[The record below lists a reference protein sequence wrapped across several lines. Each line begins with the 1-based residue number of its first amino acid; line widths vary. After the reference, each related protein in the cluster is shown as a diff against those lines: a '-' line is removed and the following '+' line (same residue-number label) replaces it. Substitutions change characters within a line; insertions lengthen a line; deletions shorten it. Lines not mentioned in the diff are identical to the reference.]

1 MDIRFWGGKILI
13 VKKQMLHS
21 FILFLIFLPILY
33 FFINFDS
40 AKNLDYNGYKDN
52 YENIW
57 NQFELGYTAL
67 ENIAR
72 LFDLNFESF
81 WFAIICFELLL
92 IAMLYTNP
100 YVFIL
105 AFPNLLFLS
114 QGLLGTQV
122 RFAIATLLCLVVF
135 KYFFIKKRFYF
146 YSVGAVLFHNGTL
159 VFLFFSFFI
168 KMLIDFRERIV
179 YRKNFYNLALF
190 VFVLI
195 VVSML
200 VNNILLFMGYYYYA
214 DPDSKHMV
222 ERSLSS
228 LMYTSC
234 ILFFVFSLLNS
245 RCKPVPYAAMVYLGG
260 MMLILSLVFYKFSI
274 ISGRYNLV
282 FMLVEPFVL
291 YSYYKTIGYKNAFG
305 FFSFL
310 ILFVVAMS
318 KLLVINLTI

>member
-1 MDIRFWGGKILI
+1 MDGKILI
-13 VKKQMLHS
+13 VKKRLLHS
-21 FILFLIFLPILY
+21 FMLFLFLLPVLY

-40 AKNLDYNGYKDN
+40 AKNLDYDGYKHN
-52 YENIW
+52 YENVW

-67 ENIAR
+67 ENVAR
-72 LFDLNFESF
+72 LFNLNFEIF
-81 WFAIICFELLL
+81 WFFLICIELLL
-92 IAMLYTNP
+92 ISMLYTNP

-135 KYFFIKKRFYF
+135 KSVFLKARFYLF
-146 YSVGAVLFHNGTL
+146 SAVTVLFHNGTL
-159 VFLFFSFFI
+159 VFHFLSFFI
-168 KMLIDFRERIV
+168 KIMIDFRERV
-179 YRKNFYNLALF
+179 FYRKNFFNLLLF

-200 VNNILLFMGYYYYA
+200 VNNILLVMGYYYYA

-222 ERSLSS
+222 DRSLSS

-234 ILFFVFSLLNS
+234 LLFFVFSLLSS
-245 RCKPVPYAAMVYLGG
+245 RYKPVPYAAMVYLGG
-260 MMLILSLVFYKFSI
+260 MMLILSLIFYKFSI

-282 FMLVEPFVL
+282 FMLVEPFIL
-291 YSYYKTIGYKNAFG
+291 YSYYKTIGCKSTFG
-305 FFSFL
+305 FLSFV
-310 ILFVVAMS
+310 ILFIVAMS